1 MHRRILALWL
11 PTLPTDRLRRYW
23 ARQAAVAAPSSGPL
37 GPLAVMTAE
46 RGRLNLVA
54 VDALA
59 AAAGLAPGMPLADA
73 RALEPELQAVEADPV
88 ADARALAG
96 LADWCGRYTPWTTT
110 HGDDCIL
117 LDITGCAHLFGGE
130 AGLARDLIE
139 RLVAIGYAGFLAVAD
154 TPGAAWAVSRM
165 GGGYGRPGAP
175 LGEALIPPGRAE
187 AALAGLPIAALRLDP
202 ATVEGLERLGLRRIG
217 DLIALP
223 RGSLAARF
231 GPEVLRRL
239 DQALGRAVEPVSPRR
254 PVPTHL
260 ARMVFPEAIGRTED
274 VSAALARLLDQLC
287 AGLEQ
292 AQQGA
297 RRVEL
302 ALYRVDGGVDRQ
314 SIGTSRPSRRPGHLF
329 RLLAGRLDHIDAGFG
344 IEVAV
349 LSALLA
355 EPLGPAQI
363 GFDAPGGAAGL
374 GGDDTPVDDLVDRL
388 AGRLGRNAVVRP
400 VPFESHL
407 PEREVA
413 MRPAMDGPTVDP
425 DTPTN
430 WPDRLRPVRLLPEP
444 EPVEA
449 VAPVPDDPPVLF
461 RRGRVVHRIIRADG
475 PERLSP
481 EWWQD
486 VPAGA
491 VANRPR
497 DYFRVEDTQGRRFW
511 LYRAGLFDPD
521 IPPRWYLHGIF
532 P

>member
-1 MHRRILALWL
+1 MRRRILALWL
-11 PTLPTDRLRRYW
+11 PTLPTDRLRRRCPVS
-23 ARQAAVAAPSSGPL
+23 ASLV
-37 GPLAVMTAE
+37 VMAAE
-46 RGRLNLVA
+46 RGRLAIVA
-54 VDALA
+54 VDSMA

-73 RALEPELQAVEADPV
+73 RALEPGLRAVEADPV

-96 LADWCGRYTPWTTT
+96 LADWCGRYTPWTAT

-139 RLVAIGYAGFLAVAD
+139 RLSAIGYAGMLAVAD

-165 GGGYGRPGAP
+165 GGGYGRAGAP
-175 LGEALIPPGRAE
+175 LGDALIPPGGAE
-187 AALAGLPIAALRLDP
+187 AALAGLPIAGLRLDP
-202 ATVEGLERLGLRRIG
+202 ATVEGLDRLGLRRIG
-217 DLIALP
+217 DLAALP
-223 RGSLAARF
+223 RDSLASRF

-239 DQALGRAVEPVSPRR
+239 DQALGREAEPVSPRR
-254 PVPTHL
+254 PVPVHL

-274 VSAALARLLDQLC
+274 VEAALARLLDRLC

-302 ALYRVDGGVDRQ
+302 ALYRVDGTVDRQ
-314 SIGTSRPSRRPGHLF
+314 AIGTSQPSRRPRHLF
-329 RLLAGRLDHIDAGFG
+329 RLLAGHLDRIDAGFG

-349 LSALLA
+349 LSALTTD
-355 EPLGPAQI
+355 PLGPSQI
-363 GFDAPGGAAGL
+363 ALGGPDGVSAAA
-374 GGDDTPVDDLVDRL
+374 GDDTPLADLVDRL

-413 MRPAMDGPTVDP
+413 MRPAMDGPPAGP
-425 DTPTN
+425 DTPHLQKSGA
-430 WPDRLRPVRLLPEP
+430 WPDRLRPVRLLPVP
-444 EPVEA
+444 QPVEV

-461 RRGRVVHRIIRADG
+461 RRGGSVHRIIRADG
-475 PERLSP
+475 PERLAP

-486 VPAGA
+486 LPAGA

-497 DYFRVEDTQGRRFW
+497 DYYRVEDTKGRRFW
-511 LYRAGLFDPD
+511 LYRAGLYDPST
-521 IPPRWYLHGIF
+521 PPRWFLHGIF